1 MNRIVVVCTGNT
13 CRSPMAEGII
23 RQIVREHA
31 IQDVA
36 VQSMGLSAYEG
47 DAPSDYAVEALAEI
61 GIDISAHRS
70 HPALA
75 EELLAADCIYVMT
88 EQHKNVI
95 VEALPETAKK
105 IIVMNISDPFGQELS
120 RYRQCRDEM
129 LRFFTREL
137 TGE

>member
-1 MNRIVVVCTGNT
+1 M
-13 CRSPMAEGII
+13 
-23 RQIVREHA
+23 
-31 IQDVA
+31 
-36 VQSMGLSAYEG
+36 
-47 DAPSDYAVEALAEI
+47 
-61 GIDISAHRS
+61 
-70 HPALA
+70 
-75 EELLAADCIYVMT
+75 AADCIYVMT